1 MKLKGKWINVH
12 HFMSEK
18 KNSFSKHERLN
29 QNDIED
35 NSWPHVT
42 CELNALWW
50 SFELIYVWW
59 YETFFFD
66 YYR

>member
-35 NSWPHVT
+35 NS
-42 CELNALWW
+42 
-50 SFELIYVWW
+50 
-59 YETFFFD
+59 
-66 YYR
+66 